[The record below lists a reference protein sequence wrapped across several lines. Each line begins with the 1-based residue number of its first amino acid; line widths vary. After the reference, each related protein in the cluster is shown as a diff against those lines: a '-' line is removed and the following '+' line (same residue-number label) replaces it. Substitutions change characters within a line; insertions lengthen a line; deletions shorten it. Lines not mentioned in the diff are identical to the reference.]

1 MSIFFHSNIRSPHLA
16 VVVEFALLVRRD
28 ALASLPHLGAGHD
41 PDELIPLSV
50 GWTMFFPFNPKKNGF
65 DPARI
70 WRDDSND
77 AAAARDSRSAT
88 SSPARSSRAVPPGRA
103 PSAPRHA
110 AGRSQDADS
119 DSSSSHQS
127 DQDSD
132 DIGDQQT
139 KLRVAP
145 VFAGSPRALLFLH
158 AHHIAAPS
166 GYPGLSP
173 LGGSAVTFR
182 LLARPDLA
190 SVCHLWP
197 ENSFVGSGDSVPGI
211 DAISLR
217 TIRPHPVELGRLS
230 RIAIAV
236 YPSIEKYEFWL
247 LDRIAKVHFE
257 NHPGS
262 LTPDNLGNLPHPVI
276 LERRLHVGFH
286 NTRTFLGQPT
296 IVTLKPRSR
305 SDPDEGRLVFKGT
318 VELDNYVPYDP
329 AMVAL
334 VAVMEYKVVLTVNV
348 PVVRKRSGLAGLID
362 RLASSDSRPP
372 EPTNPT
378 DELEKFVVTGW
389 GAWCPHP
396 DLHASEQTL
405 LLETDSGPNP
415 FGAAIYSP
423 KFVKYFG
430 GRTSRDLDRRASASD
445 DRDSQID
452 ERNRWPLALSF
463 VFNEPERTGA
473 GSAQSPAPPIQ
484 GMNCTCPWWPSSLKL
499 TSALAET
506 APPPARLPEPEPP
519 VVSSPEPKPEP
530 TPIPSPEPKVE
541 PVVEPP
547 APVPEPPKPQRL
559 PEPIPARSEPQE
571 APNNDDEDKEE
582 DLQAVPQIISPQAED
597 FSPFPLP
604 QQSSLRPQLSR
615 VEKARLHGAGF
626 EMLLDDDGKIPAH
639 ITASSIKPDAGSLEA
654 AIEAEMRDLR
664 SSQISVLLQGL
675 SFSADVFAHF
685 GNRFPQTVYFSFQF
699 FTFPHTT
706 TERVMVYTG
715 PLPPKPVTAAAA
727 AAAAAATAAAATSAA
742 SSPHHPRSSSVP
754 AHSRQWSHISHTSHR
769 SLQYAAFPAGHDH
782 RAGTDAEHAWPG
794 ILYRLD
800 KDGYPAYEQGPGLS
814 LSFTVEARDEPLSHT
829 HRSGPAAFPVYLA
842 RNSLFIDVWD
852 GDTML
857 HLGSGCIDLRPC
869 MRQGQAGVYF
879 EDDVDIVW
887 SEPADDASSER
898 GRHRTGSAY
907 STRAHSGMH
916 ASASEMRAQGA
927 SAASGRPQ
935 MLKTA
940 TLHARVTHIGRRQK
954 QQQQQPH
961 AAHLGYAANLARI
974 ETREAVVV
982 HDYHRKIKHREHTFH
997 ESKRL
1002 PEIDH
1007 ELERVLAQTHAE
1019 RATAVRAAPH
1029 KDAEGYTTSQASQAK
1044 TRDQRLIEHADAII
1058 RKLDMTAGLSW
1069 PQSHASDVAPAL
1081 PERFMYKV
1089 SREERERDLKTIDVF
1104 RERRRHDK
1112 TVEILRREIT
1122 TKHTIHPTFGQAS
1135 FFEFVFS
1142 NPYSADATFRI
1153 VWQDQELRL
1162 VVDPNEWLFH
1172 RRVHGL
1178 PPKVEKHLVRIA
1190 SQGVAELFVER
1201 GESVAVPFVF
1211 QSFAGGLGGHGHE
1224 GVAEHAGAHGG
1235 KAAAGGSPASG
1246 ETGIYPRTVSVAFLN
1261 TRDQPAAM
1269 LALSIRPRPYF
1280 VDRVIRLF
1288 RSEDELVRK
1297 IIRCPAGTG
1306 LPVPIA
1312 TTTQPSSSSAAATPT
1327 APGPG
1332 PFYDMANQGQIYV
1345 RSNMADAVCA
1355 LASSRTDASTREI
1368 TFKYRVGA
1376 APGTHVV
1383 YILFYTDPFHT
1394 TLSEVWRV
1402 FVHSLFRFDMNCV
1415 FGQTTPASLV
1425 LRGSSMS
1432 RPVMCFTN
1440 LPQEIMASGWAW
1452 LLRVGA
1458 SGPFMLTANALNEVV
1473 LLVRPSDTRT
1483 KEAVMNIV
1491 DVETGVLVS
1500 SWLVV
1505 THCSLPD
1512 VTKTFELVL
1521 PRGKMSSKRVSY
1533 TNPFFH
1539 RKILYLRTDSPHLL
1553 QFKESAL
1560 DLEPGASQYI
1570 GMRFPPSGVSGTA
1583 EILVFLNDESDRI
1596 EECLLLKVRFE

>member
-463 VFNEPERTGA
+463 VFNEPERT
-473 GSAQSPAPPIQ
+473 
-484 GMNCTCPWWPSSLKL
+484 
-499 TSALAET
+499 
-506 APPPARLPEPEPP
+506 
-519 VVSSPEPKPEP
+519 
-530 TPIPSPEPKVE
+530 
-541 PVVEPP
+541 
-547 APVPEPPKPQRL
+547 
-559 PEPIPARSEPQE
+559 ARSEPQE

-715 PLPPKPVTAAAA
+715 PLPPKP
-727 AAAAAATAAAATSAA
+727 
-742 SSPHHPRSSSVP
+742 
-754 AHSRQWSHISHTSHR
+754 
-769 SLQYAAFPAGHDH
+769 YAAFPAGHDH

-1452 LLRVGA
+1452 LLRVCECCG
-1458 SGPFMLTANALNEVV
+1458 SFG
-1473 LLVRPSDTRT
+1473 
-1483 KEAVMNIV
+1483 
-1491 DVETGVLVS
+1491 
-1500 SWLVV
+1500 
-1505 THCSLPD
+1505 
-1512 VTKTFELVL
+1512 
-1521 PRGKMSSKRVSY
+1521 
-1533 TNPFFH
+1533 
-1539 RKILYLRTDSPHLL
+1539 RK
-1553 QFKESAL
+1553 
-1560 DLEPGASQYI
+1560 
-1570 GMRFPPSGVSGTA
+1570 
-1583 EILVFLNDESDRI
+1583 
-1596 EECLLLKVRFE
+1596 